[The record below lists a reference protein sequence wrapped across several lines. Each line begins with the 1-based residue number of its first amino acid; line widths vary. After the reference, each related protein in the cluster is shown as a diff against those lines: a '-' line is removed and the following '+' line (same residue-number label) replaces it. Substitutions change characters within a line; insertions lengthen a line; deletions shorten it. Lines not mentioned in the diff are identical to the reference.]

1 LIALNPVFIYQANT
15 LYIDSQVGLFV
26 LLWLLSLAASFLEDD
41 RIIIRVFPFLQIL
54 ILIYSVNI
62 KFTCSAYIFF
72 LTVSFVLAVL
82 ILYIRKK
89 NYFEILR
96 KLYPIIIGGV
106 LGVFV
111 FGYNPYISNTINY
124 DNPFYPVY
132 GSTDYNSE
140 YLIENQMPDNFHD
153 KNSIEKLF
161 LSIFSVTENKFKG
174 SSSVLKFPFEVSLK
188 EFKGMSQ
195 PDMRIGGFG
204 PVFGLMI
211 LISFCSFIVAIFFI
225 IKKRKLDKEA
235 IVLIIVLFANNLS
248 IFINPESWWA
258 RYTPQMWLNPILF
271 ILLSLLISKNEV
283 IKFLRNLFLIFIT
296 VNIICILAVNILFVY
311 RKRIEINTILNDYK
325 QKDEL
330 LYVFP
335 SIFES
340 GLLKLERYGINYT
353 VVEEASSLYK
363 PVNFVGMQV
372 SSELNK

>member
-1 LIALNPVFIYQANT
+1 
-15 LYIDSQVGLFV
+15 
-26 LLWLLSLAASFLEDD
+26 
-41 RIIIRVFPFLQIL
+41 
-54 ILIYSVNI
+54 
-62 KFTCSAYIFF
+62 
-72 LTVSFVLAVL
+72 
-82 ILYIRKK
+82 
-89 NYFEILR
+89 
-96 KLYPIIIGGV
+96 
-106 LGVFV
+106 
-111 FGYNPYISNTINY
+111 
-124 DNPFYPVY
+124 
-132 GSTDYNSE
+132 
-140 YLIENQMPDNFHD
+140 
-153 KNSIEKLF
+153 
-161 LSIFSVTENKFKG
+161 
-174 SSSVLKFPFEVSLK
+174 
-188 EFKGMSQ
+188 
-195 PDMRIGGFG
+195 
-204 PVFGLMI
+204 
-211 LISFCSFIVAIFFI
+211 
-225 IKKRKLDKEA
+225 
-235 IVLIIVLFANNLS
+235 VLIIVLFANNLS